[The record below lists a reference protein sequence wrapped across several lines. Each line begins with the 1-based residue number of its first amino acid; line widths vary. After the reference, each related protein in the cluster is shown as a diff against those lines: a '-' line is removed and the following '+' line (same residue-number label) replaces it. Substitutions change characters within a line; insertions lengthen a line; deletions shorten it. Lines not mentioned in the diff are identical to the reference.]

1 MSRDNAVKI
10 NNGDYTVLLML
21 KDRFPF
27 TKRWLSYMVAIKFPY
42 KIFIADGSADDQAR
56 HYLESNKEKFG
67 CLDINYVRYPY
78 DENYSVYYKKIADA
92 LGKIKTK
99 YVSVSDNDDFYVVDG
114 IARSIDFL
122 EKNDGY
128 SSCRGEISSIAVYA
142 PSDRPDLKFL
152 YGKAGDIVY
161 KYYYGRSIELDGSSK
176 RVLCHASKYDPTFYD
191 IHRTSH
197 LKMCFETLRGVNPE
211 NLYIAEF
218 LTSYLTV
225 ASGKIKRLPCLY
237 YVRQTNAPGSSNAAE
252 AKRYDFFE
260 RMLLPSWS
268 HDYNSMADAV
278 AGIISEK
285 DDITMD
291 AAGAIFMKAYK
302 KSVSHNII
310 WSMNREDMK
319 EDGIVVKS
327 VKKLSGLKTR
337 FFRGA
342 LWKSLTGRFG
352 KDRGYFVPMSSI
364 IDFLRGEDK

>member
-1 MSRDNAVKI
+1 MHENIKI
-10 NNGDYTVLLML
+10 NREDYTVLLML
-21 KDRFPF
+21 KDRFSF
-27 TKRWLSYMVAIKFPY
+27 TKRWLNYMAAIKFPY
-42 KIFIADGSADDQAR
+42 KVFIADGSADDQAR

-99 YVSVSDNDDFYVVDG
+99 YVSVSDNDDFYVVEG
-114 IARSIDFL
+114 IARSIEFL
-122 EKNDGY
+122 EKNGDY
-128 SSCRGEISSIAVYA
+128 SSCRGEISSVAVYA

-161 KYYYGRSIELDGSSK
+161 KYYYGESIELEGSSQ
-176 RVLCHASKYDPTFYD
+176 RVMRHAAKYDPTFYD
-191 IHRTSH
+191 VHRTSH
-197 LKMCFETLRGVNPE
+197 LRMCFETLRDIDPE
-211 NLYIAEF
+211 NLYIAEG
-218 LTSYLTV
+218 LTSFLTV

-268 HDYNSMADAV
+268 HDYNSMSGAV
-278 AGIISEK
+278 AGIISKK

-310 WSMNREDMK
+310 WSMNREDRR
-319 EDGIVVKS
+319 EDGAFVKL
-327 VKKLSGLKTR
+327 VKKLSGLKIR

-342 LWKSLTGRFG
+342 FWKSLTGMFG
-352 KDRGYFVPMSSI
+352 RDRKYFSAMLPI
-364 IDFLRGEDK
+364 IDFICGEDK